1 MFNLPFGPMDPRLLT
16 EILRQQMQSPSQ
28 IPGPLAAAELKP
40 GYRPPS
46 GSMPSMPEPRS
57 VPGFNIDAGL
67 DALGAGLAKWRP
79 PKPRDPGEQA
89 QRAAIAADPAVQA
102 NPATSA
108 AGMLAGTNP
117 DGGMVPG
124 SVAANQ
130 PLDGGSGV
138 GTSPYGQPDALSE
151 LWRWLSTLRSP

>member
-1 MFNLPFGPMDPRLLT
+1 MFNLPFGPMDPHLLT
-16 EILRQQMQSPSQ
+16 EILRQQMQSPGQ
-28 IPGPLAAAELKP
+28 IPGPLSAPELKP

-46 GSMPSMPEPRS
+46 GGMPSMAEPRS

-67 DALGAGLAKWRP
+67 DALGQGLAKWK

-89 QRAAIAADPAVQA
+89 QRAAIAADSAVQA

-117 DGGMVPG
+117 DLGLVPG

-138 GTSPYGQPDALSE
+138 GTSPYGRPDALSE
-151 LWRWLSTLRSP
+151 WWRLLSRLRGQ

>member
-1 MFNLPFGPMDPRLLT
+1 MFKVPFGLTDPHLMT
-16 EILRQQMQSPSQ
+16 EILRRQMQSPGQ
-28 IPGPLAAAELKP
+28 VPGPLSAPDLRP

-46 GSMPSMPEPRS
+46 GGMPGMPEPRT
-57 VPGFNIDAGL
+57 VPGFNIDEGL
-67 DALGAGLAKWRP
+67 DALATGLAKWRP
-79 PKPRDPGEQA
+79 KPRDPGGEA
-89 QRAAIAADPAVQA
+89 LRAARAADPAVQA

-117 DGGMVPG
+117 DLGLVPG

-138 GTSPYGQPDALSE
+138 GTSPYGQSDPLSDF
-151 LWRWLSTLRSP
+151 LRWFSSLRRQ

>member
-1 MFNLPFGPMDPRLLT
+1 MFKLPFGPVDPHLLP

-28 IPGPLAAAELKP
+28 IPGPLSAPELKP
-40 GYRPPS
+40 GYRPAS
-46 GSMPSMPEPRS
+46 GNMPSMPEAKT

-67 DALGAGLAKWRP
+67 DALSQGLAKWK
-79 PKPRDPGEQA
+79 PKQRDPGEEA

-117 DGGMVPG
+117 DLGLVPG

-138 GTSPYGQPDALSE
+138 GTSPYGQTNPFSDF
-151 LWRWLSTLRSP
+151 WRWFSSLRSP

>member
-1 MFNLPFGPMDPRLLT
+1 MFKLPFGPMDPHLLT
-16 EILRQQMQSPSQ
+16 EILRRQMQSPGQ
-28 IPGPLAAAELKP
+28 IPGPLAALELKP

-67 DALGAGLAKWRP
+67 DALAQGLAKWK

-89 QRAAIAADPAVQA
+89 QRDAIAADPAVQA

-117 DGGMVPG
+117 DLGLVPG

-138 GTSPYGQPDALSE
+138 GTSPYGAPDPLSE
-151 LWRWLSTLRSP
+151 LWRWLSRLRAQ

>member
-1 MFNLPFGPMDPRLLT
+1 MFNLPFGPMDPHLLT
-16 EILRQQMQSPSQ
+16 EILRQQMQSPGQ

-46 GSMPSMPEPRS
+46 GGMPSMPEARS

-67 DALGAGLAKWRP
+67 DALSQGLAKWK

-117 DGGMVPG
+117 DFGLVPG

-130 PLDGGSGV
+130 ALDGGSGV
-138 GTSPYGQPDALSE
+138 GTSPYGQPDRLSE
-151 LWRWLSTLRSP
+151 LWRWLSTLRGT